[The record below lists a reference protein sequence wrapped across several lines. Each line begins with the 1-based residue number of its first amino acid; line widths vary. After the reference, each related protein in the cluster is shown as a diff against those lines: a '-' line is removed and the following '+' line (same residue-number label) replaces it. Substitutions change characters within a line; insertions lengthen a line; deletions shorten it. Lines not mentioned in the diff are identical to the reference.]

1 MLRTFTVG
9 FFRKFKEL
17 FFTMILSMT
26 VFDVETKVIGT
37 EIFLQHTI
45 ADLNS
50 SITFTYY

>member
-26 VFDVETKVIGT
+26 VFDGETKVIGT

-50 SITFTYY
+50 SITSTYY